1 MTTMGMGTERIEE
14 SLSLLFPEARIG
26 RMDLDTTRNK
36 HGYQRLLDEFGS
48 GNLDILVGTQ
58 MITKGLDFGRVT
70 VVGIWDGD
78 RILNFPDFRA
88 GERAY
93 QQITQV
99 AGRAGRREAQGQ
111 VILQTRDPETQM
123 YAQVI
128 KGDYFEFFNHEIHD
142 RKKFYYPPFV
152 KLVKITTRHTDFK
165 VAEKAALN
173 LHHGMAE
180 IPVKKI
186 VLGPE
191 KGIIARIKNQY
202 QFESL
207 IKLDRS
213 GNTPVVFKEHLW
225 KITEELKS
233 RPEFRSVRFVVDVDP
248 S

>member
-1 MTTMGMGTERIEE
+1 M
-14 SLSLLFPEARIG
+14 
-26 RMDLDTTRNK
+26 
-36 HGYQRLLDEFGS
+36 
-48 GNLDILVGTQ
+48 GTQ

-99 AGRAGRREAQGQ
+99 AGRAGRREKQGQ
-111 VILQTRDPETQM
+111 VIIQTRNPETTL
-123 YAQVI
+123 YDQVI
-128 KGDYFEFFNHEIHD
+128 KADYHAFFTQEMVD
-142 RKKFYYPPFV
+142 RKKFYYPPYV
-152 KLVKITTRHTDFK
+152 KLIKITTRHTDFK
-165 VAEKAALN
+165 VAEKAAN
-173 LHHGMAE
+173 HLHHGMSE
-180 IPVKKI
+180 IEVKKI

-207 IKLDRS
+207 IKLEKS
-213 GNTPVVFKEHLW
+213 GHAQAQFKAQLLEIFEALNA
-225 KITEELKS
+225 
-233 RPEFRSVRFVVDVDP
+233 RPEFRAVRFIVDVDP